1 MTQLQGIAAS
11 PGIGIGPVHI
21 VDPEEIEVQDGDLAP
36 QSVAVEQERFRT
48 AIQQSLAEVRELRE
62 KIALETGSRR
72 LHTPPR
78 FVPFCRLR
86 CSPRR
91 KRDFAGFSG
100 ALPVLVLRAK
110 AQRPCEAGFPR
121 YWRYGLVSRTGP
133 VRTSPAKRARLG
145 VT

>member
-1 MTQLQGIAAS
+1 MRLEHRFLKKGPANIPA
-11 PGIGIGPVHI
+11 IG
-21 VDPEEIEVQDGDLAP
+21 
-36 QSVAVEQERFRT
+36 
-48 AIQQSLAEVRELRE
+48 

-100 ALPVLVLRAK
+100 ALPVLVLRAI
-110 AQRPCEAGFPR
+110 AQRPCEARFSR
-121 YWRYGLVSRTGP
+121 YWRYRLVSRTGP
-133 VRTSPAKRARLG
+133 VRTSPAKRARLA
-145 VT
+145 VTWRRAAARDSR